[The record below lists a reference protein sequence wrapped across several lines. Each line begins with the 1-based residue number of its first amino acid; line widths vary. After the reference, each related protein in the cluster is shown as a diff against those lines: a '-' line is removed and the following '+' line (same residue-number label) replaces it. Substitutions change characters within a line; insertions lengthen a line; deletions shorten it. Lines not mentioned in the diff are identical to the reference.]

1 MKRKII
7 ILNMVLVVVLSLPL
21 FASDQWD
28 TFVSKD
34 EMTEEE
40 IWFATSPY
48 VEPTE
53 TMNFPYH
60 NVEACLIVAYD
71 SKNEWAYI
79 AFSEAPNIT
88 DDEIKDGYNL
98 IRTRIK
104 WDDEI
109 ESVYLIQHWGSRFI
123 HFRNYE
129 AAISKIVSSNTA
141 LLELNWYGEG
151 KVYFR
156 FPLAGSSDMIS
167 KIHNAFEEN

>member
-1 MKRKII
+1 MKRKIV
-7 ILNMVLVVVLSLPL
+7 ILNMVLVVVLSFPL

-40 IWFATSPY
+40 IWFDTSPY

-60 NVEACLIVAYD
+60 KEACLIVAYD

-88 DDEIKDGYNL
+88 DQQIHP
-98 IRTRIK
+98 
-104 WDDEI
+104 DDI
-109 ESVYLIQHWGSRFI
+109 
-123 HFRNYE
+123 
-129 AAISKIVSSNTA
+129 
-141 LLELNWYGEG
+141 
-151 KVYFR
+151 
-156 FPLAGSSDMIS
+156 D
-167 KIHNAFEEN
+167 

>member
-1 MKRKII
+1 M
-7 ILNMVLVVVLSLPL
+7 
-21 FASDQWD
+21 ASGE
-28 TFVSKD
+28 TGGCFF
-34 EMTEEE
+34 M
-40 IWFATSPY
+40 FATSPY

-104 WDDEI
+104 WE
-109 ESVYLIQHWGSRFI
+109 V
-123 HFRNYE
+123 
-129 AAISKIVSSNTA
+129 
-141 LLELNWYGEG
+141 
-151 KVYFR
+151 
-156 FPLAGSSDMIS
+156 
-167 KIHNAFEEN
+167 KIHSFQELRDSHF